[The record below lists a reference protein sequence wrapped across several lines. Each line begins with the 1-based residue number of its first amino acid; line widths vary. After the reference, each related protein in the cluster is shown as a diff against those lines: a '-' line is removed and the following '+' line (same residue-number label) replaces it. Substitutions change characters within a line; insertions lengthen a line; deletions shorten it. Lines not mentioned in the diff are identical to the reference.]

1 MKREEMRAVR
11 ILVVIGIAMFL
22 ANCVPSLHPLFTE
35 KDLVFDPAL
44 IGMWVDENG
53 KNTWAFQKSGDN
65 SYELV
70 YTENESPA
78 KFEAHLVKL
87 EKFLFLDLFP
97 EEPEMKNGLYKGLLI
112 PVHGFSRI
120 WIEGDLVKLAYLDPD
135 WLKDMIDKKKI
146 KIGHD
151 FIDQGIILTEQTK
164 DLQKFAVKYA
174 EDSKA
179 FSVKTELHR
188 QK

>member
-1 MKREEMRAVR
+1 MRSAK
-11 ILVVIGIAMFL
+11 ILILFGIVIFL
-22 ANCVPSLHPLFTE
+22 TGCVPSLHPLFTD
-35 KDLVFDPAL
+35 KDLVFDQAL
-44 IGMWVDENG
+44 VGTWVDEDG
-53 KNTWAFQKSGDN
+53 KNIWEFKKSEEN

-97 EEPEMKNGLYKGLLI
+97 KEPEIKNGFYKGHLI
-112 PVHGFSRI
+112 RAHSFARI
-120 WIEGDLVKLAYLDPD
+120 WMEGDSLHLAALDSD
-135 WLKDMIDKKKI
+135 WLKDMIDKKKV

-151 FIDQGIILTEQTK
+151 WIDQGIILTEQTK

-179 FSVKTELHR
+179 FSNRSELHR